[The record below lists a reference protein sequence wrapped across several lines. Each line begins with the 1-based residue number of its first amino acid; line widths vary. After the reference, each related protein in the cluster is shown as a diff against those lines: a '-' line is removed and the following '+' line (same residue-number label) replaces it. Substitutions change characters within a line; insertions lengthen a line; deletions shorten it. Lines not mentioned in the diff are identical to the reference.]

1 MAVNYVNETKQPEV
15 ERPVQKKVVIIG
27 GEQRQQRIRIGM
39 YIGIVLLVLGS
50 LALLVYLLEEIV
62 NTFL

>member
-1 MAVNYVNETKQPEV
+1 M
-15 ERPVQKKVVIIG
+15 ERPVQKKVVVIG